1 MVLQE
6 IGPRKGERIMS
17 ANEATLAGQICEIKN
32 IYKGQ
37 MVVDG
42 AGVRINRVIGSGRL
56 NYIDPFV
63 LLDEIRSSNPEDYV
77 AGFPTHPHRGI
88 ETITYMRSGSF
99 RHRDSRG
106 GGGLLTD
113 GCVQWMTAGRGV
125 LHSEMPEESD
135 NGIWGYQLW
144 LSLPAK
150 NKMVEPRYQHLSP
163 DMIPVVEGNG
173 MNVTVISGAFQDVHG
188 PAKNWLEADYF
199 DVELKKGTVFSFNI
213 DRKMNSFIY
222 VHTGTVSICP
232 AGNAKNVSEKEL
244 ASFQPGARVEVK
256 GVSARSGFL
265 FLASHPNNEPI
276 ARGGP
281 FVMNTEEEIEQAF
294 LDYRNGLLG

>member
-1 MVLQE
+1 MS
-6 IGPRKGERIMS
+6 RK
-17 ANEATLAGQICEIKN
+17 EATLKGHACGIKD
-32 IYKGQ
+32 IHRGQ
-37 MVVDG
+37 MVTDG
-42 AGVRINRVIGSGRL
+42 AGVKINRIIGSYRL

-63 LLDEIRSSNPEDYV
+63 LLDEIRSNNPDDYI

-88 ETITYMRSGSF
+88 ETITYMKLGSF

-113 GCVQWMTAGRGV
+113 GCVQWMTAGRGI
-125 LHSEMPEESD
+125 LHSEMPEET
-135 NGIWGYQLW
+135 GGELWGYQLW

-150 NKMVEPRYQHLSP
+150 DKMVEPRYQHLSP
-163 DMIPVVEGNG
+163 DMIPVVEKGS
-173 MNVTVISGAFQDVHG
+173 MDVRVISGTYDGVHG

-199 DVELKKGTVFSFNI
+199 DVELKKGAVFSLEI

-232 AGNAKNVSEKEL
+232 AGNTQSVSEKEL
-244 ASFQPGARVEVK
+244 AVFQPGTLVEVS
-256 GVSARSGFL
+256 GLSSTSGFL
-265 FLASHPNNEPI
+265 FLSSYPNNEPI
-276 ARGGP
+276 VRGGP

-294 LDYRNGLLG
+294 LDYRNGLLA

>member
-1 MVLQE
+1 MGL
-6 IGPRKGERIMS
+6 R
-17 ANEATLAGQICEIKN
+17 EATLKDQACEIKN
-32 IYKGQ
+32 ISRGQ

-42 AGVRINRVIGSGRL
+42 AGVRINRIIGSSQL

-63 LLDEIRSSNPEDYV
+63 LLDEIRSSNPGDYI

-88 ETITYMRSGSF
+88 ETITYMKHGSF

-113 GCVQWMTAGRGV
+113 GCIQWMTAGKGI
-125 LHSEMPEESD
+125 LHSEMPEETD
-135 NGIWGYQLW
+135 GELWGFQLW

-150 NKMVEPRYQHLSP
+150 DKMVEPRYQHLSP
-163 DMIPVVEGNG
+163 DIIPVIEKGN
-173 MNVTVISGAFQDVHG
+173 MNVTVISGTYDGVHG

-199 DVELKKGTVFSFNI
+199 DVDLKKDAVFRFKL

-232 AGNAKNVSEKEL
+232 GGNTTKVIEKEL
-244 ASFQPGARVEVK
+244 ASFQPGTQVEVK
-256 GVSARSGFL
+256 AASSKSGFL
-265 FLASHPNNEPI
+265 FLASYPNNEPI
-276 ARGGP
+276 VRGGP

>member
-1 MVLQE
+1 M
-6 IGPRKGERIMS
+6 RAK
-17 ANEATLAGQICEIKN
+17 EAPLKNQICEVRN

-42 AGVRINRVIGSGRL
+42 AGVKINRIIGSGRL

-88 ETITYMRSGSF
+88 ETITYMKHGSF
-99 RHRDSRG
+99 RHKDSRG

-113 GCVQWMTAGRGV
+113 GCVQWMTAGRGI
-125 LHSEMPEESD
+125 LHSEMPEKSE
-135 NGIWGYQLW
+135 NGVWGYQLW

-150 NKMVEPRYQHLSP
+150 DKMVEPRYQHLSP
-163 DMIPVVEGNG
+163 EMIPVVEKEGIK
-173 MNVTVISGAFQDVHG
+173 TKVISGSYDGVCG

-199 DVELKKGTVFSFNI
+199 DVQLGQDALFSFRL
-213 DRKMNSFIY
+213 DSRMNSFLY
-222 VHTGTVSICP
+222 LHTGEVSICP
-232 AGNAKNVSEKEL
+232 DGSGGNVGIKEL
-244 ASFQPGARVEVK
+244 AAFHPGTLVQVR
-256 GVSARSGFL
+256 GVSEESGFL

>member
-1 MVLQE
+1 
-6 IGPRKGERIMS
+6 
-17 ANEATLAGQICEIKN
+17 
-32 IYKGQ
+32 

-42 AGVRINRVIGSGRL
+42 AGVRINRIIGSNRL
-56 NYIDPFV
+56 NHIDPFV
-63 LLDEIRSSNPEDYV
+63 LLDEIRSNKPGDYI

-88 ETITYMRSGSF
+88 ETITYMKHGSF

-113 GCVQWMTAGRGV
+113 RCVQWMTAGRGI
-125 LHSEMPEESD
+125 LHSEMPEKTDGEL
-135 NGIWGYQLW
+135 WGYQLW

-150 NKMVEPRYQHLSP
+150 DKMVEPRYQHLSP

-173 MNVTVISGAFQDVHG
+173 MSVTVISGAFQDVHG

-199 DVELKKGTVFSFNI
+199 DVELKKGTVFSFTI
-213 DRKMNSFIY
+213 DKKMNSFIY
-222 VHTGTVSICP
+222 VHTGTVGICP
-232 AGNAKNVSEKEL
+232 RGSTQNVSEKEL
-244 ASFQPGARVEVK
+244 AQLTPGAGVEIT
-256 GVSARSGFL
+256 GASQESGFL

-276 ARGGP
+276 VRGGP

-294 LDYRNGLLG
+294 SDYQQGVLG